1 MIHTVLPGETLR
13 GIAAMHGTGPDLL
26 AAWNGTAEPLTGQEL
41 LVLHPQALHTVRCGE
56 SWQSLSARFGLP
68 ELRRCNPGPLRPGR
82 RLVLGF
88 RERGTRPLA
97 LCGTMGPEWNDLGL
111 SYTCE
116 LAADAAELDGDGA
129 LHRLPLHGRP
139 ACLRLT
145 GSGAKLETLLRSRAA
160 QERLLLETAALCRA
174 HGTAQVELAVRDLLP
189 DCDPAP
195 LVSRLQALLAER
207 GGGLTLALPRPG
219 ALGWEAP
226 MLARLAAAAG
236 RVRAAPGLPGLP
248 PEKLLADYDDAA
260 CDRCGLRT
268 ERLGRGEALALA
280 RRTGAY
286 LHYDAAKHL
295 TCFSYRDE
303 TGAPHTVRFA
313 GLRSWMERLRAGA
326 GGRRGSGAP
335 RPGSGP
341 LPAAAYAVPAT
352 VKIR

>member
-41 LVLHPQALHTVRCGE
+41 LVLHPQALHTARRGE

-97 LCGTMGPEWNDLGL
+97 LCGTMGPEWNDLGF

-129 LHRLPLHGRP
+129 LHRLPLRGRA

-219 ALGWEAP
+219 ALGWSSG
-226 MLARLAAAAG
+226 AAAG
-236 RVRAAPGLPGLP
+236 TLTGGL
-248 PEKLLADYDDAA
+248 
-260 CDRCGLRT
+260 
-268 ERLGRGEALALA
+268 
-280 RRTGAY
+280 
-286 LHYDAAKHL
+286 
-295 TCFSYRDE
+295 
-303 TGAPHTVRFA
+303 
-313 GLRSWMERLRAGA
+313 
-326 GGRRGSGAP
+326 
-335 RPGSGP
+335 
-341 LPAAAYAVPAT
+341 
-352 VKIR
+352 

>member
-1 MIHTVLPGETLR
+1 M
-13 GIAAMHGTGPDLL
+13 
-26 AAWNGTAEPLTGQEL
+26 
-41 LVLHPQALHTVRCGE
+41 
-56 SWQSLSARFGLP
+56 
-68 ELRRCNPGPLRPGR
+68 
-82 RLVLGF
+82 LGF

-129 LHRLPLHGRP
+129 LHRLPLHGRRP
-139 ACLRLT
+139 ACASREAEQSWKPCSAAGPRRSAFCSRRLHSA
-145 GSGAKLETLLRSRAA
+145 GPAA
-160 QERLLLETAALCRA
+160 QRGRA
-174 HGTAQVELAVRDLLP
+174 DGPYLLP

-280 RRTGAY
+280 GGPELACTM
-286 LHYDAAKHL
+286 
-295 TCFSYRDE
+295 T
-303 TGAPHTVRFA
+303 
-313 GLRSWMERLRAGA
+313 LRS
-326 GGRRGSGAP
+326 
-335 RPGSGP
+335 
-341 LPAAAYAVPAT
+341 T
-352 VKIR
+352 

>member
-41 LVLHPQALHTVRCGE
+41 LVLHPQALHTARCGE

-174 HGTAQVELAVRDLLP
+174 CGTAQVELTVRDLLP

-207 GGGLTLALPRPG
+207 GGGLTLALPGPARSAGRPRCW
-219 ALGWEAP
+219 LGWLP
-226 MLARLAAAAG
+226 LPGGARSARSSGAAAG
-236 RVRAAPGLPGLP
+236 KITGGL
-248 PEKLLADYDDAA
+248 
-260 CDRCGLRT
+260 
-268 ERLGRGEALALA
+268 
-280 RRTGAY
+280 
-286 LHYDAAKHL
+286 
-295 TCFSYRDE
+295 
-303 TGAPHTVRFA
+303 
-313 GLRSWMERLRAGA
+313 
-326 GGRRGSGAP
+326 
-335 RPGSGP
+335 
-341 LPAAAYAVPAT
+341 
-352 VKIR
+352 

>member
-139 ACLRLT
+139 ACLAPTEATSWKPLAQPSCRMSSARD
-145 GSGAKLETLLRSRAA
+145 GQPHRAW
-160 QERLLLETAALCRA
+160 
-174 HGTAQVELAVRDLLP
+174 HG
-189 DCDPAP
+189 
-195 LVSRLQALLAER
+195 
-207 GGGLTLALPRPG
+207 
-219 ALGWEAP
+219 
-226 MLARLAAAAG
+226 AG
-236 RVRAAPGLPGLP
+236 R
-248 PEKLLADYDDAA
+248 
-260 CDRCGLRT
+260 
-268 ERLGRGEALALA
+268 
-280 RRTGAY
+280 
-286 LHYDAAKHL
+286 
-295 TCFSYRDE
+295 
-303 TGAPHTVRFA
+303 
-313 GLRSWMERLRAGA
+313 A
-326 GGRRGSGAP
+326 GGP
-335 RPGSGP
+335 
-341 LPAAAYAVPAT
+341 
-352 VKIR
+352 

>member
-41 LVLHPQALHTVRCGE
+41 LVLHPQALHTVRRGE

-97 LCGTMGPEWNDLGL
+97 LCGTMGPEWNDLGR
-111 SYTCE
+111 SYICE

-248 PEKLLADYDDAA
+248 PERLLADYD
-260 CDRCGLRT
+260 LS
-268 ERLGRGEALALA
+268 LI
-280 RRTGAY
+280 
-286 LHYDAAKHL
+286 H
-295 TCFSYRDE
+295 
-303 TGAPHTVRFA
+303 
-313 GLRSWMERLRAGA
+313 
-326 GGRRGSGAP
+326 
-335 RPGSGP
+335 
-341 LPAAAYAVPAT
+341 
-352 VKIR
+352 I

>member
-41 LVLHPQALHTVRCGE
+41 LVLHPQALHTARCGE

-207 GGGLTLALPRPG
+207 GGGLTLAL
-219 ALGWEAP
+219 
-226 MLARLAAAAG
+226 
-236 RVRAAPGLPGLP
+236 
-248 PEKLLADYDDAA
+248 
-260 CDRCGLRT
+260 
-268 ERLGRGEALALA
+268 A
-280 RRTGAY
+280 RRTGAC

-313 GLRSWMERLRAGA
+313 GLRSWMERLRALEQA
-326 GGRRGSGAP
+326 GVAALALRAP
-335 RPGSGP
+335 D
-341 LPAAAYAVPAT
+341 PALCLLLHT
-352 VKIR
+352 QFRLR

>member
-111 SYTCE
+111 SCTCE
-116 LAADAAELDGDGA
+116 MAADAAELDGDGA

-174 HGTAQVELAVRDLLP
+174 CGTAQVELAVRDLLP

-207 GGGLTLALPRPG
+207 GRFEQKTLLRGPARSAGRPRCW
-219 ALGWEAP
+219 LGWLPLPGECALRP
-226 MLARLAAAAG
+226 VFRGCRRKNYWRTMTMRRATAAAFGRSGSAG
-236 RVRAAPGLPGLP
+236 AKRWPWPGG
-248 PEKLLADYDDAA
+248 PEPA
-260 CDRCGLRT
+260 CT
-268 ERLGRGEALALA
+268 M
-280 RRTGAY
+280 T
-286 LHYDAAKHL
+286 
-295 TCFSYRDE
+295 
-303 TGAPHTVRFA
+303 
-313 GLRSWMERLRAGA
+313 LRS
-326 GGRRGSGAP
+326 
-335 RPGSGP
+335 
-341 LPAAAYAVPAT
+341 T
-352 VKIR
+352 

>member
-174 HGTAQVELAVRDLLP
+174 CGTAQVELTVRDLRSGSAGLP
-189 DCDPAP
+189 AAGASGGAGRRTDAGPAAA
-195 LVSRLQALLAER
+195 RR
-207 GGGLTLALPRPG
+207 
-219 ALGWEAP
+219 
-226 MLARLAAAAG
+226 ARLGGPDAGSAGCRCRAGARCARSSGAAAG
-236 RVRAAPGLPGLP
+236 KIIGGL
-248 PEKLLADYDDAA
+248 
-260 CDRCGLRT
+260 
-268 ERLGRGEALALA
+268 
-280 RRTGAY
+280 
-286 LHYDAAKHL
+286 
-295 TCFSYRDE
+295 
-303 TGAPHTVRFA
+303 
-313 GLRSWMERLRAGA
+313 
-326 GGRRGSGAP
+326 
-335 RPGSGP
+335 
-341 LPAAAYAVPAT
+341 
-352 VKIR
+352 

>member
-1 MIHTVLPGETLR
+1 MIHTVLPGETLP

-139 ACLRLT
+139 ACLRLME
-145 GSGAKLETLLRSRAA
+145 SGAKLETLLRSRAA

-174 HGTAQVELAVRDLLP
+174 CGTAQVELAVRDLLP

-207 GGGLTLALPRPG
+207 GGGLTLALPLPDGCALRPVFRG
-219 ALGWEAP
+219 CRRKNYWRTMTMRRAT
-226 MLARLAAAAG
+226 AAAFGRSGSAG
-236 RVRAAPGLPGLP
+236 
-248 PEKLLADYDDAA
+248 
-260 CDRCGLRT
+260 
-268 ERLGRGEALALA
+268 A
-280 RRTGAY
+280 RRWPWPGGPEPACTM
-286 LHYDAAKHL
+286 
-295 TCFSYRDE
+295 T
-303 TGAPHTVRFA
+303 
-313 GLRSWMERLRAGA
+313 LRS
-326 GGRRGSGAP
+326 
-335 RPGSGP
+335 
-341 LPAAAYAVPAT
+341 T
-352 VKIR
+352 

>member
-129 LHRLPLHGRP
+129 LHRLPLRGPARSAGRARCWLGWLPLPDGCALRPVFRGCRRKNYWRTMTMRRATAAAFGRNGSAGAKRWPWPGGPEP
-139 ACLRLT
+139 ACT
-145 GSGAKLETLLRSRAA
+145 MTLRS
-160 QERLLLETAALCRA
+160 T
-174 HGTAQVELAVRDLLP
+174 
-189 DCDPAP
+189 
-195 LVSRLQALLAER
+195 
-207 GGGLTLALPRPG
+207 
-219 ALGWEAP
+219 
-226 MLARLAAAAG
+226 
-236 RVRAAPGLPGLP
+236 
-248 PEKLLADYDDAA
+248 
-260 CDRCGLRT
+260 
-268 ERLGRGEALALA
+268 
-280 RRTGAY
+280 
-286 LHYDAAKHL
+286 
-295 TCFSYRDE
+295 
-303 TGAPHTVRFA
+303 
-313 GLRSWMERLRAGA
+313 
-326 GGRRGSGAP
+326 
-335 RPGSGP
+335 
-341 LPAAAYAVPAT
+341 
-352 VKIR
+352 

>member
-41 LVLHPQALHTVRCGE
+41 LVLHPQALHTVRRGE

-174 HGTAQVELAVRDLLP
+174 CGTAQVELAVRDLLP

-226 MLARLAAAAG
+226 ILARLAAAAG

-248 PEKLLADYDDAA
+248 PERLLADYDDAA
-260 CDRCGLRT
+260 YDRCGLRT
-268 ERLGRGEALALA
+268 ERLSRGEALALA
-280 RRTGAY
+280 RRTGAC

-313 GLRSWMERLRAGA
+313 GLRSWMERLRALEQA
-326 GGRRGSGAP
+326 GVAALALRAP
-335 RPGSGP
+335 D
-341 LPAAAYAVPAT
+341 PALCLLLHT
-352 VKIR
+352 QFRLR

>member
-1 MIHTVLPGETLR
+1 M
-13 GIAAMHGTGPDLL
+13 
-26 AAWNGTAEPLTGQEL
+26 
-41 LVLHPQALHTVRCGE
+41 
-56 SWQSLSARFGLP
+56 
-68 ELRRCNPGPLRPGR
+68 
-82 RLVLGF
+82 LGF

-189 DCDPAP
+189 DSDPAP

-268 ERLGRGEALALA
+268 ERLSRGEALALA
-280 RRTGAY
+280 RRTGAC

-313 GLRSWMERLRAGA
+313 GLRSWMERLRALEQA
-326 GGRRGSGAP
+326 GVAALALRAP
-335 RPGSGP
+335 D
-341 LPAAAYAVPAT
+341 PALCLLLHT
-352 VKIR
+352 QFRLR

>member
-26 AAWNGTAEPLTGQEL
+26 AAWNGMAEPLTGQEL

-160 QERLLLETAALCRA
+160 QERLLLETAALCCA

-280 RRTGAY
+280 RRTGAC

-313 GLRSWMERLRAGA
+313 GHGKS
-326 GGRRGSGAP
+326 
-335 RPGSGP
+335 
-341 LPAAAYAVPAT
+341 PAS
-352 VKIR
+352 

>member
-1 MIHTVLPGETLR
+1 M
-13 GIAAMHGTGPDLL
+13 
-26 AAWNGTAEPLTGQEL
+26 
-41 LVLHPQALHTVRCGE
+41 LHPQALHTARCGE

-160 QERLLLETAALCRA
+160 QERLLLETAALAARMARRRSSWRSVICCR
-174 HGTAQVELAVRDLLP
+174 TA
-189 DCDPAP
+189 DPAP

-268 ERLGRGEALALA
+268 ERLGRGEALAWPA
-280 RRTGAY
+280 DRSPACTM
-286 LHYDAAKHL
+286 
-295 TCFSYRDE
+295 T
-303 TGAPHTVRFA
+303 
-313 GLRSWMERLRAGA
+313 LRS
-326 GGRRGSGAP
+326 
-335 RPGSGP
+335 
-341 LPAAAYAVPAT
+341 T
-352 VKIR
+352 

>member
-207 GGGLTLALPRPG
+207 GGGLTLALPRPARSAG
-219 ALGWEAP
+219 RPRCWLGWLPLPDGCALRP
-226 MLARLAAAAG
+226 VFRGCRRKNYWRTMTMRRATAAAFGRSGSAG
-236 RVRAAPGLPGLP
+236 
-248 PEKLLADYDDAA
+248 
-260 CDRCGLRT
+260 
-268 ERLGRGEALALA
+268 A
-280 RRTGAY
+280 RRWPWPGGPEPACTM
-286 LHYDAAKHL
+286 
-295 TCFSYRDE
+295 T
-303 TGAPHTVRFA
+303 
-313 GLRSWMERLRAGA
+313 LRS
-326 GGRRGSGAP
+326 
-335 RPGSGP
+335 
-341 LPAAAYAVPAT
+341 T
-352 VKIR
+352 